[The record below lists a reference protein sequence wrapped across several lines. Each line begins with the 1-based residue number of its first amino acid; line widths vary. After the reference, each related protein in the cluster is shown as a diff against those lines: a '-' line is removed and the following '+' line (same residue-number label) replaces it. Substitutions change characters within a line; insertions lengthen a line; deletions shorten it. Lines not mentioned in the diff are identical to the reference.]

1 MWDAYTSGSTPYFI
15 AQIIWHNY
23 VRWSDFTLINQ
34 ISYIKHKVNAAS
46 YFPLLGRVNWRVGMY
61 PSIPVNYIEEF
72 YTNFNSGEYSFMFW
86 IPQPKLRDLWDFE
99 VGGLKCLSKE

>member
-1 MWDAYTSGSTPYFI
+1 MWDEYTSTYFR

-23 VRWSDFTLINQ
+23 VRWSDFTLINH

-99 VGGLKCLSKE
+99 VGGLKCLWKE